1 MKRLDSCWSD
11 KNFIAILLLPLAWLF
26 AMISA
31 LRRSAYQAG
40 VFRTARL
47 PVPVVV
53 IGNISVGGTGKT
65 PLTMWLVQRL
75 RAAGFTPGVVSRG
88 YGGKAAVW
96 PQWVTAASD
105 PLQVGDEPVL
115 IAQHAMCPVA
125 VAPKRVAAARMLLAH
140 THCDVVI
147 CDDGLQHYAL
157 ERDIEI
163 AVVDGVRRF
172 GNGWRLPAGPLREP
186 VTRLRTVDF
195 VVWRGEKDAAQFS
208 MRLELGSACNLRDP
222 TSVRDL
228 TSFHDGSV
236 HAVAGI
242 GHPAGFF
249 QQLRATGLRIIEHP
263 FPDHHPYTPDDLA
276 FNDACPVLMTE
287 KDAVKCRAFAA
298 AHYWAVTA
306 QVRVDERLAA
316 PLIEKLKKVS
326 THG

>member
-1 MKRLDSCWSD
+1 
-11 KNFIAILLLPLAWLF
+11 
-26 AMISA
+26 MISA
-31 LRRSAYQAG
+31 LRRGAYRVG
-40 VFRTARL
+40 VFGTARL

-65 PLTMWLVQRL
+65 PLTIWLVQRL

-88 YGGKAAVW
+88 YGGKAAAW

-115 IAQHAMCPVA
+115 IAQYAMCPVA
-125 VAPKRVAAARMLLAH
+125 VAPERVAAARMLLARV
-140 THCDVVI
+140 HCDVVI

-195 VVWRGEKDAAQFS
+195 VVWRGETDTVKFS
-208 MRLELGSACNLRDP
+208 MRLELGNACNLRDP

-228 TSFHDGSV
+228 TSFHGSSV

-242 GHPAGFF
+242 GNPAGFF

-263 FPDHHPYTPDDLA
+263 FPDHHPYTSSDLA
-276 FNDACPVLMTE
+276 FGDECPVLMTE

-316 PLIEKLKKVS
+316 SLIEKLKKVS